1 MPIRLG
7 HFEKPNKL
15 KKSDDSTGTYAK
27 YEAEPFETGYGHT
40 IGNCL
45 RRVLLSSL
53 EGAAITSVK
62 IEGADHEFTTV
73 PGVVED
79 VTDIVLNLKGVSI
92 RMEVEGP
99 KRLSI
104 SAKGPATRP
113 PASS

>member
-15 KKSDDSTGTYAK
+15 KKSDDSTSFFAK
-27 YEAEPFETGYGHT
+27 YEAEPFETGFGHT

-79 VTDIVLNLKGVSI
+79 VTDIILNLRQVPIWLES
-92 RMEVEGP
+92 EEP
-99 KRLSI
+99 KFLSLECNI
-104 SAKGPATRP
+104 L
-113 PASS
+113 